1 MDHSHI
7 VRLYAVFADK
17 EHIYAFMEVGSDGQ
31 LYEALQRHKQLKEE
45 TISFVNRSLL

>member
-1 MDHSHI
+1 M
-7 VRLYAVFADK
+7 RLYSVFADK

-31 LYEALQRHKQLKEE
+31 LYEVLQRNKQLREE